1 MKNITKELLSEFSI
15 FSGLSLEQ
23 IKQSEMASP
32 LGRIGKPEDAANA
45 IYLMCIPESN
55 WITGEVILAS
65 GGVRN

>member
-1 MKNITKELLSEFSI
+1 M
-15 FSGLSLEQ
+15 EQ
-23 IKQSEMASP
+23 IKQSEIASP
-32 LGRIGKPEDAANA
+32 LGRIGSPEDAANA